1 MARTDRNTNARNQAR
16 RQAIQDTRSTLARAN
31 AGALSENLARIATG
45 THDTDTTLRI
55 VCPDCD
61 TTLDINRAGAIKFGG
76 AKCPTCGRWLHVRLF
91 PNLENYVR
99 GLGTTPSGN
108 DTLDINDDTAALLRG
123 MGLEDLYAVA
133 SQELESLG
141 RESMSKS
148 FLKGYGVDTPWDADT
163 IHAYLTN
170 RYADRNPGM
179 QRMNLGNLLRAAR
192 TRIA

>member
-31 AGALSENLARIATG
+31 ADALAESLARLATG
-45 THDTDTTLRI
+45 TYDAETTHRI
-55 VCPDCD
+55 VCPACD
-61 TTLDINRAGAIKFGG
+61 TTLDISKERAARFGG
-76 AKCPTCGRWLHVRLF
+76 AKCPSCGKWLHVRLF
-91 PNLENYVR
+91 PDLSRYVR

-123 MGLEDLYAVA
+123 MGLEDLYATTA
-133 SQELESLG
+133 QELESLG

-148 FLKGYGVDTPWDADT
+148 FLKGYGADTPWDLDT
-163 IHAYLTN
+163 IHAYLAD
-170 RYADRNPGM
+170 RYWERNPGM

-192 TRIA
+192 ARIA